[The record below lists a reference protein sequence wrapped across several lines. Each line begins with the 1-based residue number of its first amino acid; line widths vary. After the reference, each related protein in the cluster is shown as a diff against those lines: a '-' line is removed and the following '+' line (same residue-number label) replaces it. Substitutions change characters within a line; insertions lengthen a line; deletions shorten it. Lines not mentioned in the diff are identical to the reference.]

1 MDLIELIEN
10 YIPYDEDEMVNKK
23 SFLYFFK
30 SFEKKDRAVRENI
43 IGHLTASAWV
53 VNKDRTKVLFAYHNI
68 YDSRAW
74 LG

>member
-1 MDLIELIEN
+1 MNLISLIEN
-10 YIPYDEDEMVNKK
+10 YIPYDDNEIANKE
-23 SFLYFFK
+23 SILYFLN

-43 IGHLTASAWV
+43 IGHLTSSAWV
-53 VNKDRTKVLFAYHNI
+53 VNKDRTKVLFAYHNM